1 MAEARPWPWAT
12 YAVIAA
18 NVAMFVVELA
28 HGASPTSP
36 TAQQLVELGASV
48 PPLTLGG
55 QWWRLVSS
63 MFLHFGILH
72 IAVNMVCLYQGQIV
86 EQLFGRTGFLVIY
99 FIAGLG
105 GGIATLLVGDPHG
118 ASAGASG
125 AVFGVYGAFGAFLVL
140 RRSQMDPDAWR
151 RTARSI
157 GQFLVLNLVI
167 GLAASGISLSAH
179 VGGLVT
185 GFAVAAGLLVG
196 PGFAP
201 QRPRRAALL
210 AAVGLALTAASVI
223 ALGREAIPAV
233 VGEFE
238 TVERAAVARL
248 KDAEALAQAAR
259 VTPPQQADIIARDVV
274 VPYQQVRPR
283 IAAATTLASERMRP
297 LLQRLDAYVAARI
310 ATLELYETWLRET
323 DPQKRAAALGALN
336 ARGDE
341 LEPLAKA
348 YEAEVERL
356 DAR

>member
-1 MAEARPWPWAT
+1 MAQAPPRPWAT

-18 NVAMFVVELA
+18 NVAVFAVELA
-28 HGASPTSP
+28 RGASLTSP
-36 TAQQLVELGASV
+36 TAQQLIELGASL
-48 PPLTLGG
+48 PALTLGG

-63 MFLHFGILH
+63 MFLHFGIIH
-72 IAVNMVCLYQGQIV
+72 IGVNMVCLYQGQIV
-86 EQLFGRTGFLVIY
+86 EQLFGRIGFLVIY

-105 GGIATLLVGDPHG
+105 GGIATLLVGNAHA

-140 RRSQMDPDAWR
+140 RRAQMDPEVWR

-157 GQFLVLNLVI
+157 GQFLVLNLAI
-167 GLAASGISLSAH
+167 GLAATGISLSAH

-201 QRPRRAALL
+201 QRPLRAVLL
-210 AAVGLALTAASVI
+210 AAVGLALTAGSLI
-223 ALGREAIPAV
+223 ALRREPLPDV

-238 TVERAAVARL
+238 TVERAAVARMT
-248 KDAEALAQAAR
+248 DAEASAKAQR
-259 VTPPQQADIIARDVV
+259 ITPPQHADLLERDGV
-274 VPYQQVRPR
+274 VPYKQVRQR
-283 IAAATTLASERMRP
+283 ITAATAGASEQMRP

-323 DPQKRAAALGALN
+323 SPQQRDAEFAALN
-336 ARGDE
+336 ARAAE
-341 LEPLAKA
+341 LKELGKA
-348 YEAEVERL
+348 YEAELERVGSN
-356 DAR
+356 